1 MSGEDKQKHKEC
13 IKAYKRNHFNN
24 VLKKI
29 KDSNELKRAEVY
41 VLTNFIKDEVESFSN
56 ADVHTD
62 DGDSERDRV
71 HWIQIKCMQIA
82 TKYQQCEMELSGI
95 LKTQLKKIFFPQ
107 NEYNM
112 NKEFLKV
119 GDVEIEKQGFDSP
132 KNSNQCR

>member
-71 HWIQIKCMQIA
+71 HWIQIKCMQ
-82 TKYQQCEMELSGI
+82 
-95 LKTQLKKIFFPQ
+95 LKKIFFPQ

-119 GDVEIEKQGFDSP
+119 GDVEIEKQGFDSS